1 MPQTQERKMGGLG
14 SINTNFT
21 PPTLPNGAS
30 TQQTLQFEE
39 QMFQYATEVSAA
51 TTAIN
56 TMGNALKD
64 AASKV
69 PQ

>member
-1 MPQTQERKMGGLG
+1 MSGLD
-14 SINTNFT
+14 SINTNFNA
-21 PPTLPNGAS
+21 PTLPDNAS
-30 TQQTLQFEE
+30 TQQTLDFEK

-56 TMGNALKD
+56 TEGNALKD

>member
-1 MPQTQERKMGGLG
+1 MAGGNFGGISYPDGLNPPATPG
-14 SINTNFT
+14 S
-21 PPTLPNGAS
+21 GAS
-30 TQQTLQFEE
+30 HIGHLNFEQ
-39 QMFQYATEVSAA
+39 QMFQYATEVSAI

-56 TMGNALKD
+56 TVGNALKD

>member
-1 MPQTQERKMGGLG
+1 MAGGLG
-14 SINTNFT
+14 NINTNFT
-21 PPTLPNGAS
+21 PPTLPSNAT

-56 TMGNALKD
+56 TEGNTLKD